1 MSHLDMMRAFSRAVF
16 ASDLP
21 IWFTEGFHPHPHI
34 VFGQPL
40 PLGMAGKNEFAD
52 LKSDSEIPPEI
63 IIERLNRFLPDG
75 IKVVSAGEPVYKPK
89 EIMTASFTTE
99 TDISYADKFESMW
112 DKESI
117 IVYKKS
123 KRGLKEIDL
132 KKEIISLEIKKEDKL
147 IINTLMPCT
156 VDGAVTP
163 AQLVSAF
170 NEYTGEEIF
179 TRHSRNGFYLED
191 MTPFK

>member
-21 IWFTEGFHPHPHI
+21 IWFTEGFHPHPYI

-52 LKSDSEIPPEI
+52 LKTKTDIQSELLT
-63 IIERLNRFLPDG
+63 ERLNSFLPAG
-75 IKVVSAGEPVYKPK
+75 IRIVSAGEPQYKPK
-89 EIMTASFTTE
+89 EIMIASFTT
-99 TDISYADKFESMW
+99 TADLSYADKFESLW
-112 DKESI
+112 AQDEI
-117 IVYKKS
+117 IVEKKS
-123 KRGLKEIDL
+123 KRGMKEMDL
-132 KKEIISLEIKKEDKL
+132 KKEIISFEIEKTDKL

-163 AQLVSAF
+163 AQLTDAF
-170 NEYTGEEIF
+170 KKYCGEEIF
-179 TRHSRNGFYLED
+179 TRHSRNGFFLSD